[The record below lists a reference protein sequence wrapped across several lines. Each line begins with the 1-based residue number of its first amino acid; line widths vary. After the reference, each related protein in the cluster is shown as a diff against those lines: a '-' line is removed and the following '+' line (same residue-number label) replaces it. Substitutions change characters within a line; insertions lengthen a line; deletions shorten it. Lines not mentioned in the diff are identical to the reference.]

1 MVKVVGERVD
11 VSSLRYANEV
21 WDVRDFLFYT
31 RHMIDIINQNTKETV
46 DDTIYEVF
54 KNVIVPIEYP
64 LPKWVWKLP
73 TSFIQLFVLLMDVHM
88 LFRHPAKPMFS
99 LVYPD
104 FWKLPYE
111 TLRDGVGDCED
122 TSILFGAFLHAI
134 KDMLDKNLQYFV
146 CVGVVRDKYTNEVYG
161 HAWVEVNHKGY
172 GWVLYETTL
181 DKVPSKL
188 SQYVILADEIQNRY
202 TYEAVVKFNDERV
215 EIATPPMPPEAKK
228 RKHLYV
234 KKVREYARKIM
245 KHIIKMR

>member
-21 WDVRDFLFYT
+21 WDIRDFLFYT
-31 RHMIDIINQNTKETV
+31 RYMIDIINQNTKESV
-46 DDTIYEVF
+46 DDTVYEVF

-64 LPKWVWKLP
+64 LPKWVWELP
-73 TSFIQLFVLLMDVHM
+73 TPLLQLSILLMDTHI
-88 LFRHPAKPMFS
+88 LFRHPTKPMLS
-99 LVYPD
+99 VVCPD

-134 KDMLDKNLQYFV
+134 KDLLDKNLQYFV
-146 CVGVVRDKYTNEVYG
+146 CIGVVHDEYTSEEYG

-181 DKVPSKL
+181 DKAPSKL
-188 SQYVILADEIQNRY
+188 SQYIMLADEIQRRY
-202 TYEAVVKFNDERV
+202 TYEPVLKFNDERV
-215 EIATPPMPPEAKK
+215 EIVSTHIQKAKK

-234 KKVREYARKIM
+234 KKVREYTRKIM